1 MSSVLK
7 KEQVLAEL
15 RKRLQNGEIPPGSKL
30 KSGVQLAQEFNVSH
44 ITIRSVLRE
53 LSLAG
58 ELVVVHGRGTFAPEA
73 PVRIAPKIL
82 VIRLGAGFEHPG
94 HYIMPEFIA
103 RTNELGG
110 SVTEINVQFIRNN
123 PSETMVTVLRNS
135 GYTGVLLD
143 GSSYTGKEPELRVL
157 RQLNLPVILSH
168 ANSQDAQI
176 TGYPALGCNLKQ
188 AWKDGLESICAT
200 GRKRI
205 ALLLCP
211 HGRNIYRGRTIE
223 EHLQLLKECG
233 ADSDPD
239 LIEIC
244 ANVSA
249 VDYDQSI
256 SDAVEKLLSLP
267 NKPEAIYCFSDFLAL
282 KAYSVIKDK
291 KLRIPEDIAVMG
303 FCGYPGGSLLKPAL
317 ATVDE
322 DYAAH
327 GRIAA
332 EKLCAPEQWF
342 KNSSWSGWHEI
353 PHKVCC
359 RASIGKK
366 MTTKS

>member
-1 MSSVLK
+1 MK

-15 RKRLQNGEIPPGSKL
+15 RKRLQNGKIPPGSKL

-44 ITIRSVLRE
+44 ITMRSVLRE

-143 GSSYTGKEPELRVL
+143 GSSYTGKEPELKVL

-233 ADSDPD
+233 ADSDPEPPTTIRVFQMLLKNCFHWPID
-239 LIEIC
+239 RRQFTVFLTFWHLKHITLLRIK
-244 ANVSA
+244 NYVSRKILLLWDSA
-249 VDYDQSI
+249 VI
-256 SDAVEKLLSLP
+256 REAPCLNRHWLP
-267 NKPEAIYCFSDFLAL
+267 SMKIM
-282 KAYSVIKDK
+282 
-291 KLRIPEDIAVMG
+291 LRMDGLPPKNFVLRNN
-303 FCGYPGGSLLKPAL
+303 GSRIHHGADGMKFRIRF
-317 ATVDE
+317 
-322 DYAAH
+322 AA
-327 GRIAA
+327 G
-332 EKLCAPEQWF
+332 
-342 KNSSWSGWHEI
+342 
-353 PHKVCC
+353 
-359 RASIGKK
+359 RASAKR
-366 MTTKS
+366 